1 MAEERIIDD
10 EYGRGVKLRKT
21 AEGYVDVTDEKVDAS
36 PEEGEE
42 LSFAFPM
49 LENEADDEDLVGL
62 TPEEAM
68 ELRKQKAE
76 AARLRKEEYER
87 TVAEGN
93 ELLATGSYRAAELK
107 FEKALS
113 LDEPAT
119 EASVGYW
126 RAKTEDF
133 KNPEALVDEYVEP
146 GIESLEYDLGYEA
159 VDIIKQEYRG
169 VFEAKYKELEERE
182 APLAES
188 VEKKQVKRR
197 RILKA
202 RRKRAIIGFAISA
215 LPMLVCIALTVF
227 FGLKIGTT
235 PDGKYVP
242 ITIGCGAGIL
252 VFFIVFAVFSN
263 RLINAQRMY
272 KRNERLTSTEEGEEL
287 FEIREYKELYGA
299 LLTPVVYEEQAEE

>member
-21 AEGYVDVTDEKVDAS
+21 KEGYVDVTDELADKAPV
-36 PEEGEE
+36 EEEEAEE

-49 LENEADDEDLVGL
+49 MEDEVDDEDLVGL
-62 TPEEAM
+62 TPEEAA
-68 ELRKQKAE
+68 ELKK
-76 AARLRKEEYER
+76 RKEEAAKLRREEYEQ

-93 ELLATGSYRAAELK
+93 ELLATGSFRAAELK

-113 LDEPAT
+113 LDDPAT

-133 KNPEALVDEYVEP
+133 TNPDALVDEYVEA
-146 GIESLEYDLGYEA
+146 GIESLEFDLGYEA
-159 VDIIKQEYRG
+159 VDIIKRDYRAA
-169 VFEAKYKELEERE
+169 FAKKYEELSQRE
-182 APLAES
+182 APLAAS
-188 VEKKQVKRR
+188 VEEKQTRRR

-202 RRKRAIIGFAISA
+202 RRKNRLIGFLLSAI
-215 LPMLVCIALTVF
+215 PMLVCIALTVV

-235 PDGKYVP
+235 PDGKFVP
-242 ITIGCGAGIL
+242 VTIGCGVGTF
-252 VFFIVFAVFSN
+252 VFFIVFAVFTN
-263 RLINAQRMY
+263 RFINAQRMY
-272 KRNERLTSTEEGEEL
+272 KRNETLTATEEGAEL

-299 LLTPVVYEEQAEE
+299 LLLPEEENE